1 MIVFEKVCKEYICPS
16 MFIATLKIAK
26 ERKKEKPPPPPKPDN
41 NQNVQQRIV
50 KINVILYID
59 VGILYSY

>member
-1 MIVFEKVCKEYICPS
+1 

-26 ERKKEKPPPPPKPDN
+26 ERKKEKPPPPSKPDN